1 MKKFKYKIE
10 VNAPVT
16 IAFVVLCVLAYGLS
30 VITKGS
36 FDKLLFSVSG
46 SKMSDFLTYPRFL
59 GPMLEEKYET

>member
-46 SKMSDFLTYPRFL
+46 SQMSDFLTYPCFL
-59 GPMLEEKYET
+59 SPMLEEKYET